1 MADDDDYSPRTAV
14 TVRVRKGGMKFI
26 SVLKFREISNSKK
39 VDMGIIPKSRDD
51 DFIPTFNFI
60 QATPHES
67 EATWDRVFIFF
78 NSLSKF
84 VLIYES

>member
-39 VDMGIIPKSRDD
+39 VDMGIIPKSRDN

-67 EATWDRVFIFF
+67 EATWDRVLIFSF
-78 NSLSKF
+78 LRRNLF
-84 VLIYES
+84 